1 MDIKQE
7 FRRIIMIGNIG
18 FTEILMVFGI
28 ALLIFGPKK
37 LPQLGRAIG
46 QTVTEFK
53 SSLMKKDIDSVSS
66 EVKQISSSVMDEIKI
81 K

>member
-1 MDIKQE
+1 
-7 FRRIIMIGNIG
+7 MIGNIG
-18 FTEILMVFGI
+18 FTEILIAFGI
-28 ALLIFGPKK
+28 ALLIFGPRK
-37 LPQLGRAIG
+37 LPQLGKAIG

-66 EVKQISSSVMDEIKI
+66 EVKQISSSIIDEIKI